1 MNAALIIAEAAAPHT
16 LIQQP
21 SILKL
26 LHFIVVFPERNGRL
40 RLLEDLSPALF
51 CCAVLI
57 ASIPFMTAVVY

>member
-40 RLLEDLSPALF
+40 RLLEDLALLYFVALF
-51 CCAVLI
+51 
-57 ASIPFMTAVVY
+57 